1 MLHKRGS
8 VTRWHNFTRKI
19 IALTVAGGA
28 SLSAAYAQPGD
39 NFNRNTLGPGW
50 VSVSGTLSVSADELH
65 GTTSAIGA
73 FTAAPNSSAGSVLVF
88 TGGTDLEY
96 GAVAL
101 GNIAGGSNA
110 FVKIQGQNGTFNNG
124 AFYTGN
130 NTAGAG
136 TTFFTL
142 SSPVPSPALLD
153 VFFCGTVAEMRIT
166 SSAGVQTY
174 SHNYG
179 HRFGD
184 GVGAGTFGTVALD
197 NYIASASACTQGEPA
212 PREDRLMAP
221 AKDKTKE

>member
-1 MLHKRGS
+1 M
-8 VTRWHNFTRKI
+8 HNFTSKT
-19 IALTVAGGA
+19 IALAVAGGA
-28 SLSAAYAQPGD
+28 SVSAAYAQPGD

-50 VSVSGTLSVSADELH
+50 ASVSGTLSVSGDELH
-65 GTTSAIGA
+65 GTTSAIGT

-110 FVKIQGQNGTFNNG
+110 FVKIQAQSGNGMFDHA

-130 NTAGAG
+130 NSGSAG